1 LPLDS
6 SINQEE
12 DTLRNTKKEAPADSP
27 SGTDNAQSLTP
38 DQIANVLNASVEG
51 LTSAEAQNRLKKY
64 GKNTLEEEKTSK
76 LTLFFRQFKN
86 ILVYVLFAAS
96 ILTIIIGEWT
106 DFAVIIFIIF
116 VNSFIGFWQELKA
129 ETSLQALK
137 KLTESKVKVI
147 RDKQLLLIPSSELVP
162 GDYVVVNEGD
172 LITADMRL
180 SGSAG
185 LTVDEST
192 LTGES
197 LPVLKDHSLI
207 LPPNTMPYELKNLLL
222 TGTAVVRGSGK
233 AFVTKTGVHT
243 YFASIAEKAKG
254 SAPISPLSKAITFF
268 ARRYVILLFSL
279 LAIVGVIGLLQG
291 REPFDVAYT
300 LVAQLVSS
308 VPEGLPLVVTVVVTV
323 GAIALSKKKT
333 LTRDLP
339 SVETLGSATVIA
351 SDKTGTITA
360 GKLAVKE
367 VYEIDSENLKLA
379 AILCNDSTECKGDP
393 IDAALA
399 CWAAEDF
406 KEVYDRSKRLWAYPF
421 DTQLRLMATVNDVN
435 GIPKLFI
442 KGAYEELK
450 KIALNQNKFAE
461 LERALIGMA
470 ENGLRVIAFGVGDW
484 NNESSKLPNSWKIN
498 IVGLVGFLDP
508 PKEGVKEAI
517 ETAKKAG
524 IRVLMIT
531 GDYPLTAKA
540 IAKEVGI
547 WQEGNEL
554 LTGLEIARIDDK
566 ELYDKLKS
574 TTVLAR
580 ILPEH
585 KFRVVKVLQ
594 ANGEIVSVTG
604 DGVNDVP
611 ALKVADLGIAMGSG
625 TEAAK
630 SVSKMVILDNN
641 LTVIVEAIKRGRVI
655 ADNIRKVIYYL
666 LSTAIQELLLVSF
679 AIIAFL
685 PLPLFPIQ
693 ILWINLV
700 TDGVQDKAFPFTKEE
715 GDVMNRPPK
724 KSERHFFDRTQV
736 FRVVTFGLGVGLLC
750 LFLFIYLLGIYSYEV
765 AVTVIFTSVV
775 FAQWM
780 NGIQAQKEKQPFFKD
795 IRKSFIINPYIYL
808 GVGIGVVLQL
818 SVLYLMPGIFSVVP
832 LAPEHWVYVILV
844 AVIAFGIVEARKWVE
859 FFIEKRQLRSR
870 A

>member
-1 LPLDS
+1 MSNQKEPL
-6 SINQEE
+6 
-12 DTLRNTKKEAPADSP
+12 AGSP
-27 SGTDNAQSLTP
+27 SGVDKAQSLTP
-38 DQIANVLNASVEG
+38 DQTANALGASVEG
-51 LTSAEAQNRLKKY
+51 LTSAEAQNRLRIY
-64 GKNTLEEEKTSK
+64 GKNTLEEEETSK
-76 LTLFFRQFKN
+76 LKLFLRQFKN

-96 ILTIIIGEWT
+96 LLTLIIGEWT
-106 DFAVIIFIIF
+106 DFAVIVFIILI
-116 VNSFIGFWQELKA
+116 NSLIGFWQELKA

-147 RDKQLLLIPSSELVP
+147 RDKQILFIPSSELVP
-162 GDYVVVNEGD
+162 GDYVTVNEGD

-180 SGSAG
+180 SDSAG

-197 LPVLKDHSLI
+197 LPVLKDHTLI

-254 SAPISPLSKAITFF
+254 SAPISPLSKAIKFF
-268 ARRYVILLFSL
+268 AKRYVILLIVL
-279 LAIVGVIGLLQG
+279 LSIVGVIGLLQG

-367 VYEIDSENLKLA
+367 VYAVDSENLKLG
-379 AILCNDSTECKGDP
+379 AILCNDATEFKGDP

-399 CWAAEDF
+399 NWAEDY
-406 KEVYDRSKRLWAYPF
+406 KEVNDRCKRLWAYPF

-435 GIPKLFI
+435 GVSKLFV
-442 KGAYEELK
+442 KGAFEELK
-450 KIALNQNKFAE
+450 KMALNSEKFAD
-461 LERALIGMA
+461 LERALTSMA
-470 ENGLRVIAFGVGDW
+470 ENGLRVIAFGVGEW
-484 NNESSKLPNSWKIN
+484 NSKSSKLPNSWKIG

-517 ETAKKAG
+517 EIAKKAG
-524 IRVLMIT
+524 ISVIMIT
-531 GDYPLTAKA
+531 GDYPLTAKS

-554 LTGLEIARIDDK
+554 LTGLEIERIDDK
-566 ELYDKLKS
+566 ELYEKLKS

-724 KSERHFFDRTQV
+724 KSERHFFDRVQV
-736 FRVVTFGLGVGLLC
+736 FRVVTFGLGVGLIC
-750 LFLFIYLLGIYSYEV
+750 LFLFVYLLG
-765 AVTVIFTSVV
+765 
-775 FAQWM
+775 
-780 NGIQAQKEKQPFFKD
+780 
-795 IRKSFIINPYIYL
+795 
-808 GVGIGVVLQL
+808 
-818 SVLYLMPGIFSVVP
+818 
-832 LAPEHWVYVILV
+832 
-844 AVIAFGIVEARKWVE
+844 
-859 FFIEKRQLRSR
+859 
-870 A
+870 